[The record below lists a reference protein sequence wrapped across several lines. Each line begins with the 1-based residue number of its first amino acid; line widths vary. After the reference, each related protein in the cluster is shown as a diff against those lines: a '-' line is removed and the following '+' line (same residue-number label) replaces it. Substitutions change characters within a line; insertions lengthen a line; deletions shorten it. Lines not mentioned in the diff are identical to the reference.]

1 MVELTESQLY
11 DLYRNRGAN
20 SSDVD
25 KKFKELEDK
34 LEVLEKLLKTHTH
47 KFKDTGDLLKA
58 IVYWKE

>member
-34 LEVLEKLLKTHTH
+34 LEVLEKLLQQ
-47 KFKDTGDLLKA
+47 
-58 IVYWKE
+58 